1 MMLPLRRSLLL
12 TLLVLPLFGC
22 GFQLKGTGLDS
33 SSLTGVPIALI
44 SADPRGELAEAVTDR
59 LALAGA
65 ELVEPGPD
73 RLILQV
79 GPEVFEQRNLSLS
92 VDARAAEIELTLKT
106 RFSLREGEQQRVE
119 ATEAF
124 VVRQMLNDP
133 ANVVGKT
140 EELRLFRE
148 EMRRDLAAQI
158 VRRVSHSLDI

>member
-1 MMLPLRRSLLL
+1 MMLPLRRRLLL
-12 TLLVLPLFGC
+12 SLLVLPLLGC

-33 SSLTGVPIALI
+33 SSLTGVPIALV
-44 SADPRGELAEAVTDR
+44 SADPRGELTEAVTDR

-73 RLILQV
+73 RLTLQL

-106 RFSLREGEQQRVE
+106 RFSLREGAQERVE